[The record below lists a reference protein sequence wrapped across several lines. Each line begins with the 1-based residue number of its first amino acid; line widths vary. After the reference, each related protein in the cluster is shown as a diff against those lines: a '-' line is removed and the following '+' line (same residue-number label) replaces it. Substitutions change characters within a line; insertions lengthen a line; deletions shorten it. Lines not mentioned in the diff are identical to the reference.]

1 MTSAPVVMIG
11 WDAADWRLV
20 QALASAGELPALAS
34 LQRAGVHGPLRSV
47 AETYAGGVW
56 PTFYTGKGPE
66 WHGIY
71 HSKLWRRERMRC
83 ETVDPAWLPERPFWE
98 RWGRGSG
105 IRVCAID
112 VPMTLG
118 RPAEIDGI
126 QIAGWAT
133 HDLVSRGTAP
143 PGVWREL
150 RRSFGRPILEPEH
163 FGPQTPAALL
173 RLRSNLV
180 SGTRQQGEL
189 CASLLRRER
198 WDLFLA
204 VLGAPHRAGH
214 YLFDL
219 SQLGGE
225 AVAALAPEDRLR
237 LESGLADVY
246 RACDAAL
253 ARVLEAAPAGAR
265 VLVFAVHGM
274 GKNRGWSDLCPAL
287 IDRMQ
292 RGGAN
297 DAPKHGL
304 LYRVKTALPPRLA
317 EDAVSLLP
325 LAVRQRLVSVW
336 SARMF
341 DWSKTAYFPLPM
353 DQAGY
358 LRVNL
363 RGREPRGIVAPGAEY
378 DALCD
383 RLADE
388 LRSWCDLASGQ
399 PIVDDVQRAW
409 RDTSPEATQRDG
421 LPDLVVTWSDASATE
436 SPGVGSPRFGD
447 VRLPARGRLPS
458 GRSGNHRNE
467 GWFVAAGPA
476 LGAARADGHIVDL
489 APTVHAWLG
498 LDAPP
503 DLRGRELFAA
513 DAPRQF
519 GQ

>member
-20 QALASAGELPALAS
+20 QALAGAGELPTLAS
-34 LQRAGVHGPLRSV
+34 LLRDGVHGALRSV

-71 HSKLWRRERMRC
+71 HNKLWRQERMRC
-83 ETVDPAWLPERPFWE
+83 ETVNPAWLPERPFWE
-98 RWGRGSG
+98 RWARGSG
-105 IRVCAID
+105 ARVCAID

-118 RPAEIDGI
+118 QPAEIDGI

-143 PGVWREL
+143 PGVWRDL
-150 RRSFGRPILEPEH
+150 RRRFGRPIMEPEH
-163 FGPQTPAALL
+163 FGPQTPDSLR
-173 RLRSNLV
+173 RLRRNLV
-180 SGTRQQGEL
+180 SGTRQQGAL
-189 CASLLRRER
+189 CADLLARER

-204 VLGAPHRAGH
+204 VFGAPHRAGH

-219 SQLGGE
+219 SQLSE
-225 AVAALAPEDRLR
+225 QNAASLDRESR
-237 LESGLADVY
+237 LELAGGLVGVY
-246 RACDAAL
+246 RACDEAL
-253 ARVLEAAPAGAR
+253 ARILDAAPAGAR

-274 GKNRGWSDLCPAL
+274 QKNRGWSDLCPAL
-287 IDRMQ
+287 VDRMQ
-292 RGGAN
+292 RGGAS

-304 LYRVKTALPPRLA
+304 LYRLKTALPPRLA

-325 LAVRQRLVSVW
+325 LSVRQRLVSVW
-336 SARMF
+336 SAKMF
-341 DWSKTAYFPLPM
+341 DWSRTEYFPLPM

-363 RGREPRGIVAPGAEY
+363 RGREAEGIVDPGAAY

-383 RLADE
+383 RLTED
-388 LRSWCDLASGQ
+388 LLTWCDLASGR
-399 PIVDDVQRAW
+399 PIVSEVHRAW
-409 RDTSPEATQRDG
+409 RDAPPEASHRDG
-421 LPDLVVTWSDASATE
+421 LPDLVVTWSDELATE
-436 SPGVGSPRFGD
+436 SPGVTSPRFGE

-467 GWFVAAGPA
+467 GWFAAAGPGV
-476 LGAARADGHIVDL
+476 GAARNDGHIVDL
-489 APTVHAWLG
+489 ASTVHEWLS
-498 LDAPP
+498 LDAPA
-503 DLRGRELFAA
+503 DLTGRSLFAA
-513 DAPRQF
+513 RAARQF